1 MSHSETQESGAGQ
14 QPSTPDLSTSSANGV
29 DEIVVEIEDASGADE
44 PNAVNANS
52 GNSTRTPLVEILPP
66 EADDIDP
73 DRFANM
79 AVNRTQISLG
89 LTGVSFKRTQMSG
102 GSGQYA
108 DGPVSD
114 SPVSDSPVSDS
125 KEPNEPDQDAAAGAP
140 TAQSG
145 NLDALNS
152 DASNSDASNP
162 ADSAQ
167 DGSVLNSTTQ
177 PGGDESDFEN
187 VQLLS
192 QFLVGLATFGVDELM
207 ARIRYF
213 DDEITENPA
222 EYDLDKEIDK
232 AEEDIET
239 IFRYWVIGTL
249 LWGERTALSASYR
262 TFQKSLD
269 VGGLVLRIA
278 DRTTDNFLLR
288 PARRRFERLGIGL
301 RQDAAARIDE
311 GRTVQRRG
319 RVLAEQTLDEIV
331 GDVIDYMSENPE
343 LIDLIS
349 DSGMGLASNVMDNG
363 RQIGAV
369 TDTAVEN
376 LIRRIF
382 RRPSRQELPPSPFDG
397 KPQTMYDPINQIQS
411 R

>member
-1 MSHSETQESGAGQ
+1 MSHSEAQESGVGQ
-14 QPSTPDLSTSSANGV
+14 QLSTAEQSISSANGSDETVVEFEDVTEV
-29 DEIVVEIEDASGADE
+29 DEAD
-44 PNAVNANS
+44 AVNANS
-52 GNSTRTPLVEILPP
+52 GNSTRTPVVEILPS
-66 EADDIDP
+66 ETADIDP

-102 GSGQYA
+102 GSGQYG
-108 DGPVSD
+108 DGSAVGGPG
-114 SPVSDSPVSDS
+114 SDS
-125 KEPNEPDQDAAAGAP
+125 KERNESDPDVAAGAS
-140 TAQSG
+140 AAHAG
-145 NLDALNS
+145 
-152 DASNSDASNP
+152 NSDASNP
-162 ADSAQ
+162 VDSLQ
-167 DGSVLNSTTQ
+167 DGSDFSSAAQ
-177 PGGDESDFEN
+177 PGSDEPDFKN

-207 ARIRYF
+207 DRIRYF

-262 TFQKSLD
+262 TFQKSLG
-269 VGGLVLRIA
+269 VGGLILRIA

-301 RQDAAARIDE
+301 QQDAAARIDE
-311 GRTVQRRG
+311 GRNVQRRG

-343 LIDLIS
+343 LIDLIT

-369 TDTAVEN
+369 TDTTVEN

-397 KPQTMYDPINQIQS
+397 KPQTMYDPINQIQPHTS
-411 R
+411 KAER